1 MLSSTKGIQNRVDY
15 LRQLDVKGIWIS
27 PIFTSP
33 MVDHGYDI
41 SNYTDI
47 DPIFGTIEDF
57 KVCFLKKV
65 PIMLIQIFSIESD
78 F

>member
-1 MLSSTKGIQNRVDY
+1 
-15 LRQLDVKGIWIS
+15 
-27 PIFTSP
+27 